1 MVYRLECPREWCI
14 RGRRRC
20 RQNGSTAC
28 FVSFLC
34 GFVGSLGCISILT
47 FARKFLLLLPMR
59 ATALCHRYW
68 PEGFCQAARS
78 RGRFG
83 GRSSNPR
90 GEAVP
95 FEACRGPVAQRLE
108 PAAHNGLVAGSSPAR
123 PTNKTKG
130 LSLTSPISFVL
141 PNVSPNV
148 IGGRSPA
155 PLHLDNP
162 ALSGR

>member
-1 MVYRLECPREWCI
+1 MVHKGQTPMSPKWLNRMLCQFFMRV
-14 RGRRRC
+14 C
-20 RQNGSTAC
+20 RQSW
-28 FVSFLC
+28 
-34 GFVGSLGCISILT
+34 CISILT

-59 ATALCHRYW
+59 ATSLCHRYW

-123 PTNKTKG
+123 PTNKINN
-130 LSLTSPISFVL
+130 LDMVL
-141 PNVSPNV
+141 MLQ
-148 IGGRSPA
+148 I
-155 PLHLDNP
+155 L
-162 ALSGR
+162 